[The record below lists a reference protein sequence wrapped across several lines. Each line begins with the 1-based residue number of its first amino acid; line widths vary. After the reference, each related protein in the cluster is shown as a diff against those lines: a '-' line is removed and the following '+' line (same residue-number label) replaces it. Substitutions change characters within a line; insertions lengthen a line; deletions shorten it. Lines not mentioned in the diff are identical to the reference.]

1 MSALGCGTEKRQVS
15 LFGHGHVVS
24 HQLFLQAGQ
33 VLELQSLPGTP
44 QCHTLCSARYRSATI
59 PGPGFV
65 PRM

>member
-33 VLELQSLPGTP
+33 VPELQSLPGTP
-44 QCHTLCSARYRSATI
+44 QCHTLHSARYCAVTI
-59 PGPGFV
+59 PGPAFV
-65 PRM
+65 P